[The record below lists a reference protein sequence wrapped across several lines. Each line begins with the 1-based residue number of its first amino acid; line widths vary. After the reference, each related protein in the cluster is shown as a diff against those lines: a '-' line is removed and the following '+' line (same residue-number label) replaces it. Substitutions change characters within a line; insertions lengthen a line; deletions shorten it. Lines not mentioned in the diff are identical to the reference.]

1 MSVPPPES
9 AARPPVGRSAAV
21 GLFVGVTAAAVS
33 VVGVALPLFFL
44 ARALDPARGTGRS
57 FINRGLL
64 ATVPVALV
72 IGVAAG
78 VWAWVWHH
86 RGGRLP
92 REDDGFWRS

>member
-1 MSVPPPES
+1 MTPQTRPP
-9 AARPPVGRSAAV
+9 AARALAV
-21 GLFVGVTAAAVS
+21 GLFVGVLAAAVS
-33 VVGVALPLFFL
+33 LVGVALPLFFL

-64 ATVPVALV
+64 LAVPVGVV

-78 VWAWVWHH
+78 AWAAVWHS

-92 REDDGFWRS
+92 REDDGFYRS